1 MIKGYKK
8 FIVGAVVAVSALNM
22 TAFGAEWYDDAVK
35 HGKER
40 EIISADYNINGMLT
54 RGEMAEMLSAAADLK
69 AYYIDNPFSDI
80 EIKDSYTD
88 DIIRL
93 YNADIYKGREDNGK
107 LYADADEVLTREQAA
122 AFIVRTYGFST
133 AKNSE
138 LKFTDSDDISDY
150 SKKDICILTE
160 MGIVSGYDDGTFKPQ
175 NNVSKTE
182 FLAMLYKADEALDGK
197 IPNVNEKSV
206 ITDDRL
212 SKNISIVVLNSEP
225 INADSEIKLRFTRL
239 GEEPEAIYAYNPQ
252 IFQLEKKINGQWIEI
267 SRDNENINDINY
279 QIKADN
285 SSDRTIKLSDFYN
298 DLESGEYRLVYG
310 FRVNGI
316 GIEKGIK
323 YGVVNFNLEKTEFAE
338 EK

>member
-35 HGKER
+35 HCKER

-54 RGEMAEMLSAAADLK
+54 RAEMLSAAADLK

-93 YNADIYKGREDNGK
+93 YNADIYKGREENGK

-160 MGIVSGYDDGTFKPQ
+160 MGIASGYDDGTFKPQ

-212 SKNISIVVLNSEP
+212 SKNISIVLLNSEP
-225 INADSEIKLRFTRL
+225 IKADSDIKLRFTRL

-323 YGVVNFNLEKTEFAE
+323 YGAVNFNLEKTELAE